1 MKNEESFLVK
11 SVLWMR
17 DEGLKTVTKAYGL
30 TSQRSDNFF
39 NFFTSEIKHMS
50 ALLHSCTPKKQS
62 PPPLLKM
69 KTKKSARITRTLL

>member
-30 TSQRSDNFF
+30 TSQQSDNFF

-50 ALLHSCTPKKQS
+50 ALLHS
-62 PPPLLKM
+62 
-69 KTKKSARITRTLL
+69 